1 MHAIAAGGAQ
11 AAESAKVIIVLVAVM
26 LVAFWRAIAR
36 IVLAL
41 IAIAILVTLGTGL
54 VELMRI
60 MHAAH

>member
-1 MHAIAAGGAQ
+1 MHVIVVLIA
-11 AAESAKVIIVLVAVM
+11 VA

-36 IVLAL
+36 LVLAL

-54 VELMRI
+54 VELMHV